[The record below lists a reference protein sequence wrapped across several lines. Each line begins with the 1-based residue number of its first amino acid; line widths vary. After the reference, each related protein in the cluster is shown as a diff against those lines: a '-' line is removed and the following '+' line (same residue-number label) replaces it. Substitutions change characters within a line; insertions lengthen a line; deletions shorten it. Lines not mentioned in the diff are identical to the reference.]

1 MYLTYCNSWASKER
15 TAWQLC
21 YALTHT
27 ALRFYSVWCSH
38 TALRGRSLSPSLC
51 AAFGRPVDWKN
62 TRRRSAACCAA
73 CLPVKLA
80 VTRARQVRCSCSVA
94 TTTASAS
101 AVVLLLLQLRG
112 FFFVFVC
119 LFCLVWCRFNA
130 WFIFF
135 FASLSIF
142 FFVHFGLCVECA
154 ALPLCLTLSFV
165 LSLGPA
171 SSLPESSLCFA
182 ATACCAPVLSLE
194 YRISISMRFYYCR
207 RFYTDSNSSAVS
219 SAASWQAAAIS
230 IFMVEFWF
238 SFVHLKLFTYLLY
251 RWRFLPPLSLTH
263 SLSSSLGVV
272 VVVIVSS
279 WLACVHLPSPH
290 QFTTTTTNT
299 YKHMHTLSWW
309 CWCSGKGGGCI
320 GACCVQLDFII
331 YHI

>member
-1 MYLTYCNSWASKER
+1 MPGS
-15 TAWQLC
+15 
-21 YALTHT
+21 
-27 ALRFYSVWCSH
+27 
-38 TALRGRSLSPSLC
+38 
-51 AAFGRPVDWKN
+51 
-62 TRRRSAACCAA
+62 
-73 CLPVKLA
+73 
-80 VTRARQVRCSCSVA
+80 
-94 TTTASAS
+94 
-101 AVVLLLLQLRG
+101 
-112 FFFVFVC
+112 FFFFCKFIDFFLRSFWFVC
-119 LFCLVWCRFNA
+119 WVCRSPPLSLALFRT
-130 WFIFF
+130 
-135 FASLSIF
+135 LSI
-142 FFVHFGLCVECA
+142 
-154 ALPLCLTLSFV
+154 
-165 LSLGPA
+165 GPA
-171 SSLPESSLCFA
+171 SSLPTSSLCFA

-230 IFMVEFWF
+230 IFMVQFWF

-251 RWRFLPPLSLTH
+251 RLRFLPPLSLTH
-263 SLSSSLGVV
+263 SLSSSRGVV

-309 CWCSGKGGGCI
+309 CWCSGKGGGYI